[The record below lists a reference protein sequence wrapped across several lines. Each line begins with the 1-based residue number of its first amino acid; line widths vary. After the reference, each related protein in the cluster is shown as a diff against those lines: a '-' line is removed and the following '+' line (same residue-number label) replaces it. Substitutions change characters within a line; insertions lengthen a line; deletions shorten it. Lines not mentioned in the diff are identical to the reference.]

1 MIFLSLLF
9 GMYPYT
15 KYTVTMNNNCSPKR
29 LLAEICPSMV
39 DLLEYYADRGLN
51 YILSAA
57 GGTPCVVT
65 QKIRNASANTL
76 IRILESN
83 AQTDAD
89 IEKKINYTFKELSKT
104 ERRAVKGIV
113 SKVLLHMRF
122 ESHKTI

>member
-1 MIFLSLLF
+1 
-9 GMYPYT
+9 MYPYT

-51 YILSAA
+51 YIISAA
-57 GGTPCVVT
+57 GGTPCVVS

-89 IEKKINYTFKELSKT
+89 IEKKINYTFKELSQT

>member
-1 MIFLSLLF
+1 
-9 GMYPYT
+9 MYPYT
-15 KYTVTMNNNCSPKR
+15 KYTVTMNINYRPKR
-29 LLAEICPSMV
+29 LLAELCPSMV
-39 DLLEYYADRGLN
+39 ELLESYAELGLN
-51 YILSAA
+51 YILSEA
-57 GGTPCVVT
+57 GGTPCAVT
-65 QKIRNASANTL
+65 QRIRNASAIIL

-104 ERRAVKGIV
+104 ERRAVNSLV